1 MFGPFG
7 WAARELGNDRS
18 DYGGRWLDRGRISPE
33 QTLAGMKWVGPLSAG
48 DVVIMPESTTHA
60 ALPWQP
66 LDRARRIQ
74 VFRFIPQT
82 WAGYANP
89 PVRIWPALF
98 CTCTDRGRT
107 RQPCRVCGAAG
118 DSYSPRPARSRN
130 AGADRDRSWPAQ
142 KVDCGRRGAAGVAA
156 AERARLQVV
165 NHAWGHGYHT
175 RP

>member
-18 DYGGRWLDRGRISPE
+18 DDGGRWLDRGRISPE

-82 WAGYANP
+82 RAGYANP

-98 CTCTDRGRT
+98 CTCTI
-107 RQPCRVCGAAG
+107 
-118 DSYSPRPARSRN
+118 
-130 AGADRDRSWPAQ
+130 
-142 KVDCGRRGAAGVAA
+142 A
-156 AERARLQVV
+156 AERDSRAVFVAQLETATLLDRLAPETRELIETVPGRRRKSIV
-165 NHAWGHGYHT
+165 EGAALPAWRRLSGQGSKL
-175 RP
+175 